1 MNWLKKD
8 CEVYREMISALL
20 DDELSAGDKARLRSH
35 LAHCDDCSTLCVA
48 FAAADG
54 ALTRTMEDVPE
65 TLHYKI
71 MEKVQEHVRG
81 QRMLRLK
88 QYLKP
93 ALITAACLVVISAA
107 VLTPM
112 FMWRSGNSGAAGGNS
127 AAAPAAVSGETSG
140 TTGAM
145 SGGAADETAD
155 AGAPGETMNTMNTM
169 NTALEIEGAVNEEGA
184 EDAAEDT
191 AGKGTAFYQSAPSG
205 TESAA
210 PAERPEGRD
219 AAPSPLPSPSPEADK
234 VLMLLELEVSA
245 VEEAEDGGFTA
256 VVLND
261 SSTLLS
267 PGVRVTVR
275 NPDAGEASPALQ
287 PGDRV
292 MVRYNSLSVI
302 PEGWLVTADSVELAS

>member
-54 ALTRTMEDVPE
+54 ALTQTMEDVPE
-65 TLHYKI
+65 ALHYKI

-112 FMWRSGNSGAAGGNS
+112 FMWRSGNSGATGGNS
-127 AAAPAAVSGETSG
+127 AAAPAAASGETSG

-155 AGAPGETMNTMNTM
+155 AGAPGETMNTMNT
-169 NTALEIEGAVNEEGA
+169 ALEIEGAVNGEGA

-205 TESAA
+205 TESGA

-219 AAPSPLPSPSPEADK
+219 AAPSPAPSPSPEADK

-245 VEEAEDGGFTA
+245 VEEAEGGGFTA
-256 VVLND
+256 VVLSD
-261 SSTLLS
+261 SSSLLS

-275 NPDAGEASPALQ
+275 SPAAGEAPSQSPALQ

-292 MVRYNSLSVI
+292 MVRYNSLSMI
-302 PEGWLVTADSVELAS
+302 PEGWLVTADSVELI